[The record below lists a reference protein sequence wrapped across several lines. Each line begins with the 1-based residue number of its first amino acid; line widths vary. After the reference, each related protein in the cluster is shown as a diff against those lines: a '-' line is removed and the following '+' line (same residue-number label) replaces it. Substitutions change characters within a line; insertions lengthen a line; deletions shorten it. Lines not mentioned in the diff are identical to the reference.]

1 MEYSEVTLA
10 SGMRVVHI
18 ARPATPTVAAKVLVK
33 CGSRHDGEKHGLAHA
48 LEHLFFKGTQ
58 SRTAQ
63 QIFIAV
69 EEVGGKIDAQTAKE
83 YTAFSVVTQ
92 DRFHRRG
99 LQVLADIVRHPR
111 LDRVNFLS
119 EKLVILEEMRRRA
132 DQRQAIWDFYT
143 GTLWQSHPL
152 KDRVLG
158 YKEDLFE
165 LTVEDL
171 RQQHAAFFVPP
182 NTVVAIAG
190 NVTLEDTLAV
200 VEECFGDWAGE
211 LPCPSPVPS
220 EPPLTDRREVWIER
234 DVSQVHLILGWPAV
248 DMKHPDRHP
257 LKVIGRLLGVG
268 GSSRLYQRLRD
279 EQQLAYTVAT
289 AVAAYEDIG
298 HFAIYTAC
306 DPSKV
311 ETVRTTII
319 EEITRLRQQPVS
331 GDNLR
336 RVQTGYEGSLAVN
349 FETNLQVA
357 SIHGIEAL
365 LCQIEPFD
373 ESIRRINAVTQE
385 DILRA
390 ARQYLDPERYVSV
403 AMGRRPTS
411 GY

>member
-1 MEYSEVTLA
+1 MEYSEITLA

-33 CGSRHDGEKHGLAHA
+33 CGSRHDGQKQGLAHA
-48 LEHLFFKGTQ
+48 LEHLFFKGTH
-58 SRTAQ
+58 SRTTQ
-63 QIFIAV
+63 QIFNAV
-69 EEVGGKIDAQTAKE
+69 EEVGGQIDAQTTKE

-92 DRFHRRG
+92 GRFHRRG
-99 LQVLADIVRHPR
+99 LEVLADVVRHPR
-111 LDRVNFLS
+111 LDKVAFLK

-132 DQRQAIWDFYT
+132 DQSQAIWDFYT
-143 GTLWQSHPL
+143 ATLWQSHPL

-158 YKEDLFE
+158 YKEDLME

-171 RQQHAAFFVPP
+171 HQHHQAFFVPP
-182 NTVVAIAG
+182 NTVIAIAG

-200 VEECFGDWAGE
+200 LEECFGDWAGE
-211 LPCPSPVPS
+211 VPSPPPVPM
-220 EPPLTDRREVWIER
+220 EPPLADRREVWIER
-234 DVSQVHLILGWPAV
+234 DVSQVHLVFGWPAV

-279 EQQLAYTVAT
+279 KQQLAYSVAT
-289 AVAAYEDIG
+289 AVATHEDIG

-311 ETVRTTII
+311 ATVRTAITD
-319 EEITRLRQQPVS
+319 EITRLRQQPVS
-331 GDNLR
+331 ENELR

-365 LCQIEPFD
+365 LYKIEPFD

-390 ARQYLDPERYVSV
+390 AQQYLDPERYVSV
-403 AMGRRPTS
+403 AMGRRPAS
-411 GY
+411 D